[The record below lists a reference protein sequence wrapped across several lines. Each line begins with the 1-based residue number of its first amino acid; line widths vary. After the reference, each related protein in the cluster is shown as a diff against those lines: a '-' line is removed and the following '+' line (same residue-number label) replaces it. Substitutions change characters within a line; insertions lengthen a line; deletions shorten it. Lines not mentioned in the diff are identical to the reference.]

1 MWITFLRLHFDPYVV
16 EFLRC
21 FLEYGQ
27 NRPGKRAGIPENARV
42 LE

>member
-1 MWITFLRLHFDPYVV
+1 MWITFLRLHFYPNVV
-16 EFLRC
+16 EFFGG

-27 NRPGKRAGIPENARV
+27 NRTGKRAGIPENARV